1 MRPLTLEM
9 HAFGP
14 YARSQTLDFRE
25 LRDSPLF
32 LIHGPTGSGKSTIL
46 DAICFALYG
55 ETSGKERDGGQMR
68 SDYAPSDL
76 RTRVVFEFSIGEQI
90 YRIERNPRYDVLR
103 EDGETYRTIQHAVA
117 MWERPTPDDEE
128 HLIGSKVGEVGEQ
141 VERLLGLRADQFRQ
155 VVVLPQGRFRELLTA
170 SSNER
175 EKIFSTLFQT
185 DHYRLIQDRLKKRA
199 RDIDQELGQQ
209 RQRQRTIL
217 ETAQVES
224 LDALNTKL
232 GDIEKEIHW
241 LTAQRTKQE
250 QVEKDARTALDT
262 ARETDRKLNEVDK
275 ANQRIAEL
283 DEQREAIDQERSQLE
298 LARKAATLTDA
309 ETNRNQRITEAEKSE
324 QARDEL
330 QNKVNDAT
338 NRLMAAQTA
347 KEQAD
352 ELQPEIERL
361 TGQKRELEG
370 YRPRIEA
377 LMSAEKALV
386 DASATVEAKQAEL
399 EKVREQHREQSNQL
413 ELERQRL
420 TTARLQAGQVEGLS
434 AQVADLDRRVR
445 QRGMLDTRQEECEKK
460 LEEQETAA
468 TALETATHRLK
479 QEEETLSVLEAAW
492 RQGQAAVLARQL
504 DADQPCPV
512 CGSIHHPAPAESDE
526 SIPTEEQLERHRE
539 SVQTARNNIEQASRN
554 KITVDGQVTDLQQ
567 RVSELK
573 DDLGDDVYT
582 SLANLQQQKDEVK
595 GRLTTAETEAGQVES
610 LNQYI
615 TGLGQDVQRL
625 DEEVRRLTDE
635 ASNATSAMVAAKTS
649 YENALREL
657 PEEYRSSDALEV
669 AIASITQRIEELGR
683 QVQSAETE
691 LREAKSAYERLTAQL
706 ESAIQKARADREQ
719 ADDEAKSF
727 ERRLQ
732 EQGFADREAYQ
743 ASRLAQDE
751 VERLDQQINKFDTA
765 VSNAQYWLRT
775 ASQNAEGLNKPDLE
789 TLEQAVTDAETET
802 TRLVQTLG
810 QRSSER
816 DVLTNARDQLNEI
829 ASQIDELYE
838 QYKVAEYLSSV
849 ANGEAAYSNHRVSFE
864 RFVLSAFLDEV
875 LDYATHRLYGMTNG
889 RFRLIRKTEGGDRR
903 RSTGLDLEVEDAYTG
918 TARDVSTLSGG
929 EGFLAALSMA
939 LGLSEVVQN
948 RAGGIR
954 LQTLFVDEGFGSL
967 DPDALD
973 RSLMTLVDLHH
984 GRLVGIISHV
994 PELQERIDA
1003 KLNVEAGRDG
1013 STARFTVQAV

>member
-25 LRDSPLF
+25 LGDRPLF

-68 SDYAPSDL
+68 SDHAPADL
-76 RTRVVFEFSIGEQI
+76 RTRVVYEFAIGDRV
-90 YRIERNPRYDVLR
+90 YRIDRNPTYDVLR
-103 EDGETYRTIQHAVA
+103 DDGETSRTIQHKVQ
-117 MWERPTPDDEE
+117 MWERSTHDDAER
-128 HLIGSKVGEVGEQ
+128 LIGSKVGEVGEQ

-175 EKIFSTLFQT
+175 ERIFSTLFQT
-185 DHYRLIQDRLKKRA
+185 DHYRVIQDRLKKRA
-199 RDIDQELGQQ
+199 REIEHELEQQ

-217 ETAQVES
+217 ETAQAES

-232 GDIEKEIHW
+232 AEIEEEIAR
-241 LTAQRTKQE
+241 LTAQRSKQE
-250 QVEKDARTALDT
+250 QVEKDARTALET
-262 ARETDRKLNEVDK
+262 ARESDRKLKDVEQAKERVT
-275 ANQRIAEL
+275 EL
-283 DEQREAIDQERSQLE
+283 DGQREAIDQERSQLD

-309 ETNRNQRITEAEKSE
+309 EANLDRRIKEAEQSE
-324 QARDEL
+324 ETRDEL
-330 QNKVNDAT
+330 QDTVNEAT
-338 NRLMAAQTA
+338 DRLTCAQTA

-352 ELQPEIERL
+352 ELQTEIERL

-377 LMSAEKALV
+377 LKSAEKALA
-386 DASATVEAKQAEL
+386 DTMAGVEEKQAEL
-399 EKVREQHREQSNQL
+399 EKARAQHREQSNQL
-413 ELERQRL
+413 EQEQQHL
-420 TTARLQAGQVEGLS
+420 TTARLQAGQVDGLS
-434 AQVADLDRRVR
+434 AQLADLDRRVR
-445 QRGMLDTRQEECEKK
+445 QRGLLDTRQDELNKK

-479 QEEETLSVLEAAW
+479 QEEETLSVLDAAW

-504 DADQPCPV
+504 EEDQPCPV
-512 CGSIHHPAPAESDE
+512 CGSIHHPVPAESDE
-526 SIPTEEQLERHRE
+526 TIPTEEQLKRHRE
-539 SVQTARNNIEQASRN
+539 TVQTARDNRDKASNN
-554 KITVDGQVTDLQQ
+554 KIKLEEQVTGLQGEVDG
-567 RVSELK
+567 LK

-582 SLANLQQQKDEVK
+582 PLANLQQQKGEVE
-595 GRLTTAETEAGQVES
+595 RRRTTAETEAAKVDGFDQH
-610 LNQYI
+610 I
-615 TGLGQDVQRL
+615 TGLGQNVQRL
-625 DEEVRRLTDE
+625 DEEVRRLTAE
-635 ASNATSAMVAAKTS
+635 VSSATSASVAAQTS
-649 YENALREL
+649 YDNALREL
-657 PEEYRSSDALEV
+657 PEEYRSTEALEA
-669 AIASITQRIEELGR
+669 AIESVGARIEELGR

-691 LREAKSAYERLTAQL
+691 LREAKSAYERLSTQL
-706 ESAIQKARADREQ
+706 ESAMEKAREDREQ
-719 ADDEAKSF
+719 ADGEATSF
-727 ERRLQ
+727 EQRLQ

-743 ASRLAQDE
+743 AARLAQDE
-751 VERLDQQINKFDTA
+751 VDRLNQQINDFDTA

-775 ASQNAEGLNKPDLE
+775 AIQNAEGLSKPDLD
-789 TLEQAVTDAETET
+789 TLEQAVTDAENET
-802 TRLVQTLG
+802 TRLVQALG

-816 DVLTNARDQLNEI
+816 DTLTHARDQLNDI
-829 ASQIDELYE
+829 ARQIDDLYK
-838 QYKVAEYLSSV
+838 QYNVAEYLSSV
-849 ANGEAAYSNHRVSFE
+849 ANGEAAYSRHRVSFE

-948 RAGGIR
+948 RAGGIH

-973 RSLMTLVDLHH
+973 RSLKTLVDVHH

-994 PELQERIDA
+994 PELQERIDVR
-1003 KLNVEAGRDG
+1003 LSVEAGKSG
-1013 STARFTVQAV
+1013 SHASFVV